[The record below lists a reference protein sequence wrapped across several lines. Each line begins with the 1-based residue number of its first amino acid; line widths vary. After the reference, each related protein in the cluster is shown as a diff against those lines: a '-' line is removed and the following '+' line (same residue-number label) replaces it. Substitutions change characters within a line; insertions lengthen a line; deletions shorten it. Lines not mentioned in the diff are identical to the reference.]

1 MKKRNAV
8 GMRNGFESIDFLQA
22 ALFMEDEW
30 TPESWL
36 VTAAQN
42 I

>member
-8 GMRNGFESIDFLQA
+8 GVRNGFESIDFLQVVV
-22 ALFMEDEW
+22 FMEDER
-30 TPESWL
+30 TPECWL
-36 VTAAQN
+36 VTAAQK